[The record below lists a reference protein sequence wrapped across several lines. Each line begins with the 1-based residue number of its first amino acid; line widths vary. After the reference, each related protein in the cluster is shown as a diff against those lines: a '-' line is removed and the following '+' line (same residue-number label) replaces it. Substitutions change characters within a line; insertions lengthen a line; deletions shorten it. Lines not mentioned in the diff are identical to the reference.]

1 MTDFKDYQA
10 MPVPIEVTQKVD
22 AVIVTSMTQKLDDD
36 RIIEQWSGRLHEML
50 DQMNVP
56 YMVVDFQNVQ
66 FATSRVLGCLLS
78 LKYTAQEKKI
88 ALGLS
93 GLNDFIMEAFT
104 MTCLDRVFVIGK
116 NIDKTLELLKEHGSD
131 VS

>member
-1 MTDFKDYQA
+1 MTEFKDNQGLA
-10 MPVPIEVTQKVD
+10 VPVEVSQKDD
-22 AVIVTSMTQKLDDD
+22 AVIVTSITHKLDDD

-56 YMVVDFQNVQ
+56 YLVVDFQHVQ

-78 LKYTAQEKKI
+78 LKYTAREKNI
-88 ALGLS
+88 TLGIS

-116 NIDKTLELLKEHGSD
+116 NIDKTIALLKEHGSD